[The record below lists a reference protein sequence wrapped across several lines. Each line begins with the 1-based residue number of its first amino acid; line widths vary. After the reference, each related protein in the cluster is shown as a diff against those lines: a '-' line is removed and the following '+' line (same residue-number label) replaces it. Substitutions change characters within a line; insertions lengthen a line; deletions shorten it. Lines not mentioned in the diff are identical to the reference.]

1 MLRTSDL
8 DYHLPERLIAT
19 EPADPRESAR
29 LMVIH
34 LDSGAV
40 EHRTIADLPA
50 VLAPGDL
57 LVRNRS
63 RVVQARFIGARR
75 DTGGKV
81 EGLYLRDAG
90 QPGRWI
96 AMLKSRRFRAGAL
109 VDLHGSDGRPSG
121 FELTM
126 LDRAEGVEPGAWIV
140 EVRDAAG
147 NPANTIDALASVGR
161 PPLPPYIL
169 AARRRDEAPED
180 DSRDTE
186 RYQTIYAREP
196 GSVAAPTAGLHFS
209 PTLDASLRDRGITLE
224 DVILHVGTGTFRTV
238 ETEHV
243 EAHPMHAERCSL
255 TPVAREAIAS
265 RLDASSA
272 GRVIAV
278 GTTAART
285 MEAHAQAQAHA
296 QAMLA
301 GGEGNGPE
309 WIETDILIT
318 PGYKW
323 RWTQGMLTNFHL
335 PRSTLMAMVGALLPG
350 GVEQLKALYA
360 LAIEREYRFY
370 SFGDAMLLLPSRG
383 NPPSNTQGDPPAESA
398 G

>member
-8 DYHLPERLIAT
+8 EYHLPERLIAT

-29 LMVIH
+29 LMVVD

-40 EHRTIADLPA
+40 EHLTIAELPS

-90 QPGRWI
+90 EPGRWI
-96 AMLKSRRFRAGAL
+96 AMLKSRRFRAGAV
-109 VDLHGSDGRPSG
+109 VDLLGSDGRPSG
-121 FELTM
+121 FALTM
-126 LDRAEGVEPGAWIV
+126 LARAEGVEAGSWVV
-140 EVRDAAG
+140 EVRGAAG
-147 NPANTIDALASVGR
+147 NLAITLDALATVGR

-169 AARRRDEAPED
+169 AARRRDETPED
-180 DSRDTE
+180 DTRDSE

-209 PTLDASLRDRGITLE
+209 PALDASLRQRGVE
-224 DVILHVGTGTFRTV
+224 FADVILHVGTGTFRTV

-255 TPVAREAIAS
+255 APGARGAIAP
-265 RLDASSA
+265 RIGGRGA

-285 MEAHAQAQAHA
+285 MEAHAR
-296 QAMLA
+296 LEDES
-301 GGEGNGPE
+301 GRISE

-335 PRSTLMAMVGALLPG
+335 PRSTLMAMVGAMLPG

-360 LAIEREYRFY
+360 IAIEREYRFY
-370 SFGDAMLLLPSRG
+370 SFGDAMLLLPA
-383 NPPSNTQGDPPAESA
+383 QAD
-398 G
+398 